1 MDHSVT
7 VSVGVSHK
15 KKLLISVCFSHS
27 YEKHHRQKSV
37 WWVMFVR
44 AKSLKMSTFEVVLKN
59 DKGTS
64 TVLLAAGTD
73 SIVI

>member
-1 MDHSVT
+1 MKNTTD
-7 VSVGVSHK
+7 K
-15 KKLLISVCFSHS
+15 RVCGG
-27 YEKHHRQKSV
+27 
-37 WWVMFVR
+37 WVMFVR